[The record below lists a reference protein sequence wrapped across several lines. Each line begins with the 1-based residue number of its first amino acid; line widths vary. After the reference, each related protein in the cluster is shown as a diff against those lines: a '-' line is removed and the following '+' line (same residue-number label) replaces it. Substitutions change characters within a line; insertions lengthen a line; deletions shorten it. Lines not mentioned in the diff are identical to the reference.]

1 MAGIAHWVTVNGTV
15 IRFNKGSALF
25 LNQTFPQPAS
35 SYDASKES
43 TFTGPST

>member
-1 MAGIAHWVTVNGTV
+1 VAGIAHWVTVNGTV
-15 IRFNKGSALF
+15 IRFNKGSALL